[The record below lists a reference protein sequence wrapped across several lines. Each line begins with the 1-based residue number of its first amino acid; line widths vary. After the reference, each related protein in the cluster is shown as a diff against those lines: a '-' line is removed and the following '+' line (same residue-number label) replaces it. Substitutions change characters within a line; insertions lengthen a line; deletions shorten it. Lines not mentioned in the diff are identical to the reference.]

1 MAIRKFRQRMKII
14 TLIITV
20 AFVVSSAALY
30 IMNQMSYATTK
41 NYALKVNGNEVKI
54 EDVMRSKNM
63 LANNFRNEIDE
74 DIIGVLA
81 LDQVIE
87 NELAQELADSLKIRI
102 SSKDVN
108 NEYKNIE
115 ANFKDKEQ
123 FKRMLTAQG
132 YTKASL
138 KKELEKSMKSIKAR
152 EVIGNE
158 TKNTITEEEIE
169 KYYEENKF
177 SIFQGL
183 PLVDV
188 KEKVKQYLVQ
198 EKASILFDKEIEKL
212 REKMKLSDVN
222 EQFTKYLEKVQIQKD
237 DVEFTNV
244 DYSKIYITFVSG
256 GLDKEKA
263 KEETD
268 KFIDGQVKMLK
279 AAKENGVEVDKDLS
293 VSLQI
298 KDAYEKLYAKI
309 ENEVAYTDEQ
319 LKEFFNKN
327 KQFYDIQP
335 SADAYIAYVKIE
347 PSEADKKA
355 SEEKAKDILAI
366 VNKDNFASI
375 AKEKSECP
383 SAVNGGDLGWFTKED
398 MVKEFSEAA
407 FKGNV
412 GEVYPEVV
420 NTVFGSH
427 IIFVQEKNEKD
438 KIVRASHILVKS
450 SVSLETIAEKIKEEE
465 TEADKLSKGEIT
477 FDNLPKDKY
486 IDSSLFTAITEQ
498 GYIPGLGYKEELVKE
513 IYKAPLNKVAV
524 KNIDGEIYVFQ
535 KIKEIQSKEV
545 TLHEVKDQ
553 VIKDYKTQ
561 ETVEKIQNILK

>member
-1 MAIRKFRQRMKII
+1 MAIRKFRQKMKVI
-14 TLIITV
+14 TLVITV
-20 AFVVSSAALY
+20 AFVLSSAALY
-30 IMNQMSYATTK
+30 IMNQMNYATTK

-54 EDVMRSKNM
+54 ENVMRSKNM
-63 LANNFRNEIDE
+63 LANNFKNNVDE
-74 DIIGVLA
+74 DIVGVLA

-138 KKELEKSMKSIKAR
+138 KKELEKSMRSMKAR
-152 EVIGNE
+152 EVIGE
-158 TKNTITEEEIE
+158 EAKSSITEEEIE
-169 KYYEENKF
+169 KYYEENKY

-188 KEKVKQYLVQ
+188 KEKVEQYLIQ
-198 EKASILFDKEIEKL
+198 EKATMLFDKEIKKL
-212 REKMKLSDVN
+212 REKMTLSDVN
-222 EQFTKYLEKVQIQKD
+222 DQFTKYLEKPQIEKED
-237 DVEFTNV
+237 LKITNV
-244 DYSKIYITFVSG
+244 DYSKIYITFISS

-268 KFIDGQVKMLK
+268 KFIESQMKILK
-279 AAKENGVEVDKDLS
+279 SAKENGIEVDKDLS
-293 VSLQI
+293 ISLQI
-298 KDAYEKLYAKI
+298 KDAYEKLYNKI
-309 ENEVAYTDEQ
+309 ESQIEYKDED
-319 LKEFFNKN
+319 LKKVFDEN
-327 KQFYDIQP
+327 KQFYNIQP
-335 SADAYIAYVKIE
+335 SADAYIAYFKVK
-347 PSEADKKA
+347 PSDADKKA

-383 SAVNGGDLGWFTKED
+383 SSVNGGDLGWFTKED
-398 MVKEFSEAA
+398 MVKEFSDAA

-438 KIVRASHILVKS
+438 KTVRASHILVKS
-450 SVSLETIAEKIKEEE
+450 NVSPETIVEKLKEEE
-465 TEADKLSKGEIT
+465 LEADKLSKGEET
-477 FDNLPKDKY
+477 FENLPKDKFT
-486 IDSSLFTAITEQ
+486 DSSLFTSITEQ

-513 IYKAPLNKVAV
+513 IYKAPLNKVVV

-535 KIKEIQSKEV
+535 KIKEIQRKEV
-545 TLHEVKDQ
+545 SLDEVKDQ

-561 ETVEKIQNILK
+561 KTVEKIQNILK